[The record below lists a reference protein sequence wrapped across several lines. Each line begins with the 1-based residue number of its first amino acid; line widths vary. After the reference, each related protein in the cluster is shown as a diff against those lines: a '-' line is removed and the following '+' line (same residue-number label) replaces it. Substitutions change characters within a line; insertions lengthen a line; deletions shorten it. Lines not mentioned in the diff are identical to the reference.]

1 MQLKVVLIED
11 VENLGRVGDVVSVK
25 GGFGRNYLIPQGK
38 ALTANKGNMAL
49 MASRRQIFEV
59 AAMRQRDQAA
69 VLAARIGA
77 TPVTISRKVGESQ
90 TLYGS
95 VTTGDIAEKLAAAGV
110 VIDKRRILLTEPIKA
125 VGEYT
130 IPVRLHADVTAEL
143 KLVVVA
149 G

>member
-1 MQLKVVLIED
+1 MQIKVVLIED
-11 VENLGRVGDVVSVK
+11 VENVGRVGDVVSVK
-25 GGFGRNYLIPQGK
+25 GGFGRNYLLPQGK

-110 VIDKRRILLTEPIKA
+110 VIDKRRILLAEPIKA
-125 VGEYT
+125 VGEYA

-143 KLVVVA
+143 KLAVVA